1 MKNGLTREGG
11 QGAAGDEDMVS
22 EEWADRWLLL
32 PSLTREGGRGRQGMR
47 TW

>member
-22 EEWADRWLLL
+22 EEWADQGGGAG
-32 PSLTREGGRGRQGMR
+32 GGRG
-47 TW
+47 